1 MSKSWDNDFSEVNV
15 QIDINRALHYGLT
28 PLSIISQ
35 IPIKGQ
41 IISLNGNL
49 ASMNTQNVRLY
60 LSGSFDKNIQS
71 IKMIPIQTTK
81 GIVPLNSVAKIS
93 NNLTQAK
100 IERDKMLYSID
111 VNGYRSTR
119 PVSIIIADADKK
131 LSKLNYS
138 SFILSQEGDIAE
150 IHDSTKRILKAIV
163 IGVVL
168 DTLLMIIIF
177 QSVRLALT
185 MIFILPLAMIG
196 ASWGML
202 LFGKPSSMPSM
213 VGILLLFGIV
223 INNTI
228 IITDFY
234 KKYRLKEAPFESAIE
249 SIKVRFRPVMMTTF
263 GTIAGMI
270 PIALEQ
276 AVGLE
281 RLSPLADVAIGGVIV
296 GSFLTL
302 VYLPMFAY
310 AFDKDNKKS

>member
-1 MSKSWDNDFSEVNV
+1 
-15 QIDINRALHYGLT
+15 
-28 PLSIISQ
+28 
-35 IPIKGQ
+35 
-41 IISLNGNL
+41 
-49 ASMNTQNVRLY
+49 
-60 LSGSFDKNIQS
+60 
-71 IKMIPIQTTK
+71 
-81 GIVPLNSVAKIS
+81 
-93 NNLTQAK
+93 
-100 IERDKMLYSID
+100 
-111 VNGYRSTR
+111 
-119 PVSIIIADADKK
+119 
-131 LSKLNYS
+131 
-138 SFILSQEGDIAE
+138 
-150 IHDSTKRILKAIV
+150 
-163 IGVVL
+163 
-168 DTLLMIIIF
+168 MIIIF
-177 QSVRLALT
+177 NSVRLAFT

-234 KKYRLKEAPFESAIE
+234 KKYRLKEGPYESAME

-310 AFDKDNKKS
+310 SLDKGK